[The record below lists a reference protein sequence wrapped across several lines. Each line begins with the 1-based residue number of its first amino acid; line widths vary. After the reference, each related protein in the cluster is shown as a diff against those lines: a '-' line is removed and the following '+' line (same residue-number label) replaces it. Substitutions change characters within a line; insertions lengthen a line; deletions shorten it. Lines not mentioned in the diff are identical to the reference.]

1 VQESNTG
8 IFLREQELSRLRVN
22 NEQLT
27 ARNQELDQKVG
38 SIPNQNEETEEQDG
52 YGSMIERDS
61 DGQSVE
67 QLPKPKKKVNFEQK
81 DFEKNLVDVKQ
92 TIKETEELIAL
103 SR

>member
-1 VQESNTG
+1 
-8 IFLREQELSRLRVN
+8 
-22 NEQLT
+22 
-27 ARNQELDQKVG
+27 
-38 SIPNQNEETEEQDG
+38 
-52 YGSMIERDS
+52 MIERDS

-103 SR
+103 SRQNKFSQDEIEEKPIKKGKNPFKKDEGL

>member
-1 VQESNTG
+1 
-8 IFLREQELSRLRVN
+8 
-22 NEQLT
+22 
-27 ARNQELDQKVG
+27 
-38 SIPNQNEETEEQDG
+38 
-52 YGSMIERDS
+52 MIERDS